1 MTIIVVWMAGT
12 LNPRLI
18 KFVVINSQ
26 GFQIGEV
33 QYPLGPGRDRSVFL
47 WVAPV
52 VRSQNRGNSQLDNFD
67 FCGNILCLNSE
78 LLTRA
83 GRVPEKIQIR
93 AYQNIRE
100 WNAQVVSADAN
111 HQSGALVDFVGTRIV
126 VVVKAVPAGNTV
138 PPWLLPHSLDLR
150 PTVLPERRVRV
161 SCGRQQW
168 QVPAHI
174 LCVLPPSAICAGTCY
189 L

>member
-1 MTIIVVWMAGT
+1 MKIIVVWMAGT
-12 LNPRLI
+12 LNSHLI

-47 WVAPV
+47 WVAPL

-78 LLTRA
+78 LLTKA
-83 GRVPEKIQIR
+83 GRVPEEIKIR

-100 WNAQVVSADAN
+100 WNVQVVSADAKLSSRLRGYA
-111 HQSGALVDFVGTRIV
+111 HCCGGEGCSCWQHGATLTAAAFSWSSAYCIARETGAGV
-126 VVVKAVPAGNTV
+126 V
-138 PPWLLPHSLDLR
+138 
-150 PTVLPERRVRV
+150 
-161 SCGRQQW
+161 
-168 QVPAHI
+168 
-174 LCVLPPSAICAGTCY
+174 
-189 L
+189 